1 MPVNPIVVENQRP
14 GSPAS
19 EWDIADT
26 GDGTF
31 KMGDPDIQGFATN
44 ISANL
49 GETIFFKI
57 KLNTQPIPYRI
68 DIYRLGYYGGLGA
81 RKVATVNPASAAF
94 SQNQPACLFN
104 AATGLIDC
112 GNWTVSASW
121 PIPSNAVSGV
131 YLAKLIR
138 QDVANGKGSH
148 IVFIVRDDARHSDIL
163 FQTSDTT
170 WHAYNAYVDKANI
183 QRRNSLYGDGGGS
196 KFPDGRAFKV
206 SYNRPFDTR
215 SRPLSF
221 GAITFLFDGEY
232 PMIRWL
238 EANGYDVAYCAGVDT
253 DRSGGNILNHKL
265 FLSVGHDEY
274 WSAQQRT
281 NVENARGAGV
291 HLGFFSGNEMF
302 WKTRWEASI
311 DGSNTPYR
319 TLVCYKETYTGTKID
334 PTPSWTG
341 TWRDPRL
348 SPPADGRRPENAL
361 TGTLFT
367 VNAYRLD
374 TISVPAALGRLRF
387 WRNTDIASLAPHQSA
402 TLTSNLLG
410 FEWDEDV
417 DNGARPPGL
426 IRLSSSTIPLD
437 GNYRLLDDGATY
449 GPGTAIHS
457 LTLYRHDSGALVF
470 GAGTPRW
477 SWGLDNNHDSE
488 PSLPDVRVQQATV
501 NLFADMGVQPA
512 TLQAGLV
519 TASPSN
525 DVTPPTSTITFPT
538 SGASV
543 ERNNTTMITGTAI
556 DAVGKVGGVEVSVDG
571 GASWHPATGLESWS
585 YQWVPRA
592 TGPATIRSRAVDDSG
607 NRETPGAGVS
617 VTVVAAAFSGSIW
630 DNAAV
635 PSIATINDS
644 NPVAL
649 GLKFR
654 SDVDGFVTGIR
665 FYKSLA
671 NVAPHVGSLW
681 TASGSLL
688 ASVSFTNETASGWQ
702 QASLPTPVPITAG
715 ALYVASYHT
724 TAGHYAA
731 DPGFFETSEIV
742 SGPLH
747 GLQNGAAGGNGVFAY
762 GTSTA
767 FPNNSF
773 NATNYWVDVAVAVGP
788 RTFSGSIWSNAT
800 TPSVTAWN
808 DLNAVAVGL
817 KFRSDNN
824 GFVTGIRFYKGAE
837 NVPPHVGNL
846 WTENGTLLASVII
859 ANETAS
865 GWQQQSFPT
874 PVPILAG
881 TTYVISYHTTVGHYA
896 ADPGYFE
903 GSEAV
908 NGVLHGLRDDAAGG
922 NGVFSYG
929 PNSTFPES
937 DFDATNYWVDVIFS
951 DQLA

>member
-1 MPVNPIVVENQRP
+1 MSVSPIVVENQLP

-31 KMGDPDIQGFATN
+31 KMGDLDIQGFATN
-44 ISANL
+44 ISANP
-49 GETIFFKI
+49 GETISFKI

-81 RKVATVNPASAAF
+81 RKVATVNPAPAAF
-94 SQNQPACLFN
+94 SQNQPACLFD
-104 AATGLIDC
+104 AVTGLIDC

-121 PIPSNAVSGV
+121 HIPSNAVSGV

-138 QDVANGKGSH
+138 QDVVNGKGSH

-170 WHAYNAYVDKANI
+170 WHAYNAYVDMANL
-183 QRRNSLYGDGGGS
+183 QRKNSLYGDGLGG

-215 SRPLSF
+215 SRPLAF

-238 EANGYDVAYCAGVDT
+238 EANGYDVAYCAGVNT
-253 DRSGGNILNHKL
+253 DRGGGNLLNHKL

-281 NVENARGAGV
+281 NVEDARAAGV
-291 HLGFFSGNEMF
+291 HLGFFSGNEVF

-319 TLVCYKETYTGTKID
+319 TLVCYKETYAGTKID

-348 SPPADGRRPENAL
+348 SPPADGGQPENAL

-387 WRNTDIASLAPHQSA
+387 WRNTDIASLAPNQSA
-402 TLTSNLLG
+402 TLTSNVLG
-410 FEWDEDV
+410 FEWDEDA
-417 DNGARPPGL
+417 DNGSRPPGL

-437 GNYRLLDDGATY
+437 GNYHLLDEGATF

-470 GAGTPRW
+470 GAGTTRW

-488 PSLPDVRVQQATV
+488 PSLPDVRIQQATV

-525 DVTPPTSTITFPT
+525 DVTPPTSTITFPA
-538 SGASV
+538 SGAAV
-543 ERNNTTMITGTAI
+543 ERGHTITVTGTAI

-571 GASWHPATGLESWS
+571 GTSWHPATGLESWS
-585 YQWVPRA
+585 YQWRPQA
-592 TGPATIRSRAVDDSG
+592 TGAVTIRSRAVDDSG

-635 PSIATINDS
+635 PSIAAFNDP

-681 TASGSLL
+681 TANGTLL
-688 ASVSFTNETASGWQ
+688 ASVIFANETASGWQ
-702 QASLPTPVPITAG
+702 QASLSTPVPITAG
-715 ALYVASYHT
+715 AAYVASYHT
-724 TAGHYAA
+724 TAGRYAA
-731 DPGFFETSEIV
+731 DPGFFAASEIA

-747 GLQNGAAGGNGVFAY
+747 GLQDGAAGGNGLFAY

-773 NATNYWVDVAVAVGP
+773 NGTNYWVDVAVAVGP
-788 RTFSGSIWSNAT
+788 TTFSGSIWNNAT

-808 DLNAVAVGL
+808 DPNAIAVGM
-817 KFRSDNN
+817 KFRSDIN

-837 NVPPHVGNL
+837 NAPPHIGNL
-846 WTENGTLLASVII
+846 WTANGTLLASVIFT
-859 ANETAS
+859 NETES
-865 GWQQQSFPT
+865 GWQQASFST
-874 PVPILAG
+874 PVPITAG
-881 TTYVISYHTTVGHYA
+881 TTYVVSYHTTVGHYA
-896 ADPGYFE
+896 ADPGYFA

-908 NGVLHGLRDDAAGG
+908 NGLLHGLRDDAAGG
-922 NGVFSYG
+922 NGIFAYG
-929 PNSTFPES
+929 PNSTFPGNN
-937 DFDATNYWVDVIFS
+937 FGATNYWVDIIFS

>member
-1 MPVNPIVVENQRP
+1 MPVNPVVVENQQP

-44 ISANL
+44 ISADL
-49 GETIFFKI
+49 GETISFKI

-81 RKVATVNPASAAF
+81 RKIATVNPAPAAF

-104 AATGLIDC
+104 AVTGLIDC

-121 PIPSNAVSGV
+121 QIPSNAVSGV
-131 YLAKLIR
+131 YLAKLVR
-138 QDVANGKGSH
+138 QDVVNGKGSH

-170 WHAYNAYVDKANI
+170 WHAYNAYADPANL
-183 QRRNSLYGDGGGS
+183 QRKNSLYGDGGGS

-253 DRSGGNILNHKL
+253 DRSGSNILNHKL

-281 NVENARGAGV
+281 NVENARAAGV
-291 HLGFFSGNEMF
+291 HLGFFSGNEVF

-311 DGSNTPYR
+311 DGSNTLYR

-348 SPPADGRRPENAL
+348 SPPADGGRPENAL

-387 WRNTDIASLAPHQSA
+387 WRDTDIASLAPQQSA
-402 TLTSNLLG
+402 TLTSNVLG

-437 GNYRLLDDGATY
+437 GNFHLLDEGATY
-449 GPGTAIHS
+449 GPGTASHA

-477 SWGLDNNHDSE
+477 SWGLDDNHDSE
-488 PSLPDVRVQQATV
+488 PSLPDVRMQQATV
-501 NLFADMGVQPA
+501 NLFADMGIQPA

-519 TASPSN
+519 TASPST
-525 DVTPPTSTITFPT
+525 DVTPPTSTITFPA

-543 ERNNTTMITGTAI
+543 TRNDTITVTGTAI
-556 DAVGKVGGVEVSVDG
+556 DAAGKVGGVEVSVDG
-571 GASWHPATGLESWS
+571 GTSWHPATGLESWS
-585 YQWVPRA
+585 YQWMPRA

-607 NRETPGAGVS
+607 NRETPGAGVP

-630 DNAAV
+630 DNATV
-635 PSIATINDS
+635 PSIAASNDA

-665 FYKSLA
+665 FYKSPL
-671 NVAPHVGSLW
+671 NVTPHVGSLW
-681 TASGSLL
+681 TASGTLL

-702 QASLPTPVPITAG
+702 QASLSAPVPITAG
-715 ALYVASYHT
+715 TVYVASYHT
-724 TAGHYAA
+724 TAGRYAA
-731 DPGFFETSEIV
+731 DSGFFATSEIV

-762 GTSTA
+762 GTSMA

-788 RTFSGSIWSNAT
+788 ATFAGSIWNNAT

-808 DLNAVAVGL
+808 DSNAVAVGM

-824 GFVTGIRFYKGAE
+824 GFVTGIRFYKGTE

-846 WTENGTLLASVII
+846 WAANGTLLASVIF

-865 GWQQQSFPT
+865 GWQQASFPT
-874 PVPILAG
+874 PVPINAG
-881 TTYVISYHTTVGHYA
+881 TTYVVSYHTTVGHYA
-896 ADPGYFE
+896 ADPGYFAA
-903 GSEAV
+903 SEAV
-908 NGVLHGLRDDAAGG
+908 NGLLHGLRDDAAGG
-922 NGVFSYG
+922 NGVFGYG
-929 PNSTFPES
+929 PNSTFPEN
-937 DFDATNYWVDVIFS
+937 DFGATNYWVDIVFS
-951 DQLA
+951 DHLT